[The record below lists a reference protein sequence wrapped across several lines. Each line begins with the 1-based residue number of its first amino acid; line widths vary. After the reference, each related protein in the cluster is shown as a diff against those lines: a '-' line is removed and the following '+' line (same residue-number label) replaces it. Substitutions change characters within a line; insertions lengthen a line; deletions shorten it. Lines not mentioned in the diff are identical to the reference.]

1 MSPPGPPLFKC
12 SNMTGRLLLF
22 FLLAQ
27 EAGTVQGVVEVKV
40 GSAPIVDPGA
50 RRAKLYGS
58 TSAIYSPATR
68 YPRYALTT
76 PRSDACK
83 RSYKR
88 ALRRARNSN
97 DHSMIYRGRLV
108 QLGVQD
114 DRPPRDA
121 AVPGSHLRSSVLRPV
136 RPHGHRLRVISH
148 NIGGMDTVAYDSLM
162 NWLQQNPCDILLLQ
176 EIHHGLGKTSSQW
189 TSGGWHV
196 ITSVHAEKRFQ
207 GVAVFIN
214 ANLIGAL
221 DIKYVELVA
230 GRLLHVRFPLSGVYL
245 DVLNLYQH
253 TWSGDNSRGVLEQ
266 RSRVWNSLS
275 SCLQGLPRRNI
286 LLLAGDVNT
295 SLLHEPGVAGGGC
308 LRHDN
313 PPSDSHL
320 LAELSSQQ
328 GLCAVNTWCCR
339 KSVDMHTYERGEQ
352 RTQIDYIFLRR
363 MHADS
368 LARRTVP
375 TRSLNLTPWRH
386 GARHMALKLSMPVH
400 PG

>member
-1 MSPPGPPLFKC
+1 MTATSGRPVFLSRTSMAGICQPQAQDAMSPPGPKSRDGARYFKC
-12 SNMTGRLLLF
+12 SNMTGRLLF

-58 TSAIYSPATR
+58 TSAIYSPAMR

-76 PRSDACK
+76 PLSDACK

-88 ALRRARNSN
+88 ALRRARNSS
-97 DHSMIYRGRLV
+97 DHSTIYRGRLV

-114 DRPPRDA
+114 GRPPRDA
-121 AVPGSHLRSSVLRPV
+121 AVPGSHWRSSVLRPV
-136 RPHGHRLRVISH
+136 RPHGHRLRVVSH
-148 NIGGMDTVAYDSLM
+148 NIGGMDTVAYDNLM

-253 TWSGDNSRGVLEQ
+253 TWSGDN
-266 RSRVWNSLS
+266 
-275 SCLQGLPRRNI
+275 
-286 LLLAGDVNT
+286 T
-295 SLLHEPGVAGGGC
+295 
-308 LRHDN
+308 
-313 PPSDSHL
+313 
-320 LAELSSQQ
+320 
-328 GLCAVNTWCCR
+328 
-339 KSVDMHTYERGEQ
+339 
-352 RTQIDYIFLRR
+352 
-363 MHADS
+363 
-368 LARRTVP
+368 
-375 TRSLNLTPWRH
+375 
-386 GARHMALKLSMPVH
+386 
-400 PG
+400 